1 MVNIKYLACCKDS
14 KRCEL
19 PVKCYT
25 NYIKDYFRVEVKQG
39 YISHEKKKTI
49 ISGFKRREQKY
60 YLYFAQEKLDI
71 MKNGE
76 KTVEIKWR

>member
-1 MVNIKYLACCKDS
+1 MK
-14 KRCEL
+14 
-19 PVKCYT
+19 
-25 NYIKDYFRVEVKQG
+25 
-39 YISHEKKKTI
+39 KKKTI

-76 KTVEIKWR
+76 KTIEIKWS